1 MTFSFRIQIFS
12 QNPVELMLEEKT
24 IKSNSAEK
32 PFRWWAI
39 SCSLNSSLVTQT
51 VIRYKKREF
60 VVGIFIKVTVHFT
73 CLRGKIV

>member
-12 QNPVELMLEEKT
+12 QNPVLEEKT

-39 SCSLNSSLVTQT
+39 SWSLNSSLVTQT
-51 VIRYKKREF
+51 VIRY
-60 VVGIFIKVTVHFT
+60 
-73 CLRGKIV
+73 

>member
-1 MTFSFRIQIFS
+1 MQQNMLNKKKKMTFSFRIQIFS

-39 SCSLNSSLVTQT
+39 SWSLNSSLVTQT
-51 VIRYKKREF
+51 VIRY
-60 VVGIFIKVTVHFT
+60 
-73 CLRGKIV
+73 

>member
-39 SCSLNSSLVTQT
+39 SWSLNSSLVTQT
-51 VIRYKKREF
+51 VIRY
-60 VVGIFIKVTVHFT
+60 
-73 CLRGKIV
+73 